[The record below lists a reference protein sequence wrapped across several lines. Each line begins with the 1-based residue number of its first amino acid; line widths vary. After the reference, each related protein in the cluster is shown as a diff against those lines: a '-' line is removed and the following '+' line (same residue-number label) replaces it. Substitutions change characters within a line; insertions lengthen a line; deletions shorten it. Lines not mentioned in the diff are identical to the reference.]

1 MEQQISSTAVQ
12 IVISLIPIVGIVLGA
27 TLIFFYMLWH
37 HKEVKLQIK
46 TGSFVQKNIN
56 FSALVLFA
64 GLTLAGV
71 GAVISVVFAI
81 KDGFSY
87 AILSGLIPA
96 VIGVCLLIF
105 YKIFPDFHKEN

>member
-1 MEQQISSTAVQ
+1 
-12 IVISLIPIVGIVLGA
+12 
-27 TLIFFYMLWH
+27 MLWH

-56 FSALVLFA
+56 FPALVLFA